1 LNLSTKT
8 AAYYRADV
16 DGLRAVAVLAVL
28 AFHAFPDVLPGGFTG
43 VDIFFVI
50 SGFLIS
56 RLILVDLALGSF
68 SFADFYSRRIRRIFP
83 ALALVLITCV
93 VIGWW
98 VLLPA
103 EFRRL
108 GRHVAAG
115 AGFVSNFMLYSEAG
129 YFDTQ
134 AELKPLL
141 HLWSLG
147 VEEQYYLLWP
157 LMLFAFRK
165 HLHSILWLIGA
176 VAVASFAL
184 NVIATTTHY
193 QDAAFYFPVTRFWE
207 LMIGGLIAYVQVL
220 GHGRTAVDPPAD
232 PSLRDH
238 SMSLAGLVLVIV
250 ALVIIR
256 EGRNFPGWWALL
268 PTSGAAL
275 LIGAGPRAFIN
286 RHLLSTRVAVF
297 IGVISY
303 PLYLWH
309 WPLLTIARIMNNAS
323 LPPLSVRIGILLTSV
338 LLAWLTY
345 EFVERRIR
353 HVSRGG
359 RSRVVVSSLAT
370 TMAGLTAFGLL
381 MFASIVQSRSAA
393 VPHLAAISEAFDD
406 WKNIPDEEIQ
416 GDSSRTALFMG
427 DSHMAHFLPRIE
439 KIAREHP
446 DQAGT
451 VIFRTR
457 HGCAPIP
464 GIERLGRHCNEFVED
479 GLRIARRKNVTV
491 VVLSATWV
499 GFTQRDDYYK
509 VDDEGGTNRPINVLS
524 DENRWVWEGFERE
537 IGHLVGAG
545 KQVVL
550 VLESPRS
557 HYEINPDKMVT
568 RKGIN
573 FEVTIAPAVPRDV
586 IVAENEFVNKRL
598 RDIATRTGATIVD
611 PLDALC
617 TTRACPGLDRDG
629 NPIYKDGAHIRMSF
643 VEAHFNLLD
652 RFVLLDQAH
661 GLRPQ
666 GR

>member
-1 LNLSTKT
+1 MNLSTKT
-8 AAYYRADV
+8 AAFYRADV

-83 ALALVLITCV
+83 ALALVLLTCV

-129 YFDTQ
+129 YFDTR

-157 LMLFAFRK
+157 LMLFVFRK

-184 NVIATTTHY
+184 NVIATTMYY

-250 ALVIIR
+250 ALVVIS
-256 EGRNFPGWWALL
+256 EGRSFPGWWALL

-275 LIGAGPRAFIN
+275 LIGAGPRALVN
-286 RHLLSTRVAVF
+286 RYLLSTRVAVF

-309 WPLLTIARIMNNAS
+309 WPLLTIARLMNNSS
-323 LPPLSVRIGILLTSV
+323 LPPLSVRLGILLMSV

-345 EFVERRIR
+345 EFVEKRIR

-359 RSRVVVSSLAT
+359 RSRFVVASLAT
-370 TMAGLTAFGLL
+370 TMAGATAFGLL
-381 MFASIVQSRSAA
+381 MFTSIVQSRSAA
-393 VPHLAAISEAFDD
+393 VPQLAAISEAFDD
-406 WKNIPDEEIQ
+406 WKSITNEEIQ
-416 GDSSRTALFMG
+416 GDSSRTVLFMG
-427 DSHMAHFLPRIE
+427 DSHMAQYLPRIE
-439 KIAREHP
+439 KIVRENP
-446 DQAGT
+446 DQAST

-457 HGCAPIP
+457 FGCAPIP

-479 GLRIARRKNVTV
+479 GLRIARRKDVTAV
-491 VVLSATWV
+491 VFSAAWV
-499 GFTQRDDYYK
+499 GFTERDDYYK
-509 VDDEGGTNRPINVLS
+509 VEDESGTKRPINVLS
-524 DENRWVWEGFERE
+524 DENRWVWEGYESE
-537 IGHLVGAG
+537 ISRLVGAG

-550 VLESPRS
+550 VLESPRG
-557 HYEINPDKMVT
+557 HDEINPYKMVK
-568 RKGIN
+568 RKGID
-573 FEVTIAPAVPRDV
+573 FEVTIAPAVPRNI

-598 RDIATRTGATIVD
+598 RDIAARTGATIVD

-617 TTRACPGLDRDG
+617 TSRACPGLDRGG
-629 NPIYKDGAHIRMSF
+629 NPIYKDGAHVRSSF

-652 RFVLLDQAH
+652 RFVLLDQAQ
-661 GLRPQ
+661 GLRAQ

>member
-1 LNLSTKT
+1 LNLPAKGP
-8 AAYYRADV
+8 AYYRPDI
-16 DGLRAVAVLAVL
+16 DGLRAVAVIAVL
-28 AFHAFPDVLPGGFTG
+28 VFHAFPDVLAGGFTG

-56 RLILVDLALGSF
+56 RLILVDLALGRF

-83 ALALVLITCV
+83 ALAIVLLTCV

-129 YFDTQ
+129 YFDTR

-165 HLHSILWLIGA
+165 HLHSILWLIAA

-184 NVIATTTHY
+184 NVVATTMHH
-193 QDAAFYFPVTRFWE
+193 QQAAFYFPLTRFWE
-207 LMIGGLIAYVQVL
+207 LMIGSLIAYVQVL
-220 GHGRTAVDPPAD
+220 GHGRAETDPPANA
-232 PSLRDH
+232 SLRDNCV
-238 SMSLAGLVLVIV
+238 SLAGLALVIV
-250 ALVIIR
+250 ALVTIN
-256 EGRNFPGWWALL
+256 EGRSFPGWWALL
-268 PTSGAAL
+268 PTAGAAL
-275 LIGAGPRAFIN
+275 LIVAGPRAFVN
-286 RHLLSTRVAVF
+286 RHLLSARLAVF

-309 WPLLTIARIMNNAS
+309 WPLLTIARLMNNS
-323 LPPLSVRIGILLTSV
+323 RLPQLSVRMGILLLSV

-345 EFVERRIR
+345 EFIEKRIR

-359 RSRVVVSSLAT
+359 RARAVVSSLAT
-370 TMAGLTAFGLL
+370 SMAGLTALGLL
-381 MFASIVQSRSAA
+381 MFGSILQSRSAA

-406 WKNIPDEEIQ
+406 WESITTAEIR
-416 GDSSRTALFMG
+416 GDSSHTVLFVG
-427 DSHMAHFLPRIE
+427 DSHMAQYLPRVT
-439 KIAREHP
+439 KIVRENP
-446 DQAGT
+446 GRAST

-457 HGCAPIP
+457 FGCAPIP
-464 GIERLGRHCNEFVED
+464 GIERLGRHCHEFWTD
-479 GLRIARRKNVTV
+479 AFQIARREDVKV
-491 VVLSATWV
+491 VVMGAAWV
-499 GFTQRDDYYK
+499 GFAERVDYYK
-509 VDDEGGTNRPINVLS
+509 VDDRNGSTRPINVLAE
-524 DENRWVWEGFERE
+524 ENRWVWEGFESQ
-537 IGHLVGAG
+537 INQLVGAG

-550 VLESPRS
+550 VLSSPRG
-557 HYEINPDKMVT
+557 HDALNPTTMVK
-568 RKGIN
+568 RRGID
-573 FEVTIAPAVPRDV
+573 FEVSIAPAVARHT
-586 IVAENEFVNKRL
+586 IVAENDFVDRRL
-598 RDIATRTGATIVD
+598 RGIAARTGATIVD

-617 TTRACPGLDRDG
+617 TAMACPGVDRGG
-629 NPIYKDGAHIRMSF
+629 NPLYKDGAHIRKSF

-652 RFVLLDQAH
+652 RFVLLDPAH
-661 GLRPQ
+661 R
-666 GR
+666 